1 MSSIAANDAPVATST
16 KRQLSELVRDAIV
29 EAFFAAHDGY
39 SIDWLLANP
48 QLQALFHEECRE
60 AGLLGGPVDWNR
72 ELLRLRKT
80 GGFPKRGKIKKVQLS
95 GDELDAYDFAAENA
109 WRMTHD
115 KFGGPSLDEILCDPE
130 KASYFG
136 RVAKRFAPGFEPAC
150 YRWAALRL
158 RKASSDLVDEM
169 KQYHFVFK
177 NRDFGRFQAWDRVK
191 ASRLTGQSG
200 IYLLRGAA
208 KEPLYVGRTLDLGRR
223 IAQHADCPAIA
234 DCVAHVSILAGHDLP
249 GAEYQAAFKEDLVR
263 RHQPRWNVNL
273 VGLAVASRE

>member
-1 MSSIAANDAPVATST
+1 LN
-16 KRQLSELVRDAIV
+16 ELVGDAIV
-29 EAFFAAHDGY
+29 EAFFAVHDGH

-80 GGFPKRGKIKKVQLS
+80 GGFPKRGKIKKVHLS
-95 GDELDAYDFAAENA
+95 DDELDAHEFAAEIG
-109 WRMTHD
+109 WRLTHD

-130 KASYFG
+130 KAAYFD
-136 RVAKRFAPGFEPAC
+136 RAARRFAPGFEPAH

-169 KQYHFVFK
+169 KQFHFIFR
-177 NRDFGRFQAWDRVK
+177 NRDFGRFVSPARLDT
-191 ASRLTGQSG
+191 SRLASEPG
-200 IYLLRGAA
+200 IYLLRGEA
-208 KEPLYVGRTLDLGRR
+208 KQPLYVGRTLDLGRR
-223 IAQHADCPAIA
+223 LAQHVDCPATA
-234 DCVAHVSILAGHDLP
+234 NTVAQLSILVGHDLP
-249 GAEYQAAFKEDLVR
+249 GEEYRAAFKEDLVR

-273 VGLAVASRE
+273 VGLAVASRR